1 MTVLERLNME
11 LANRQYLSEGQYKQ
25 YLIENNLDYEA
36 SYNKDTMQRDLLY
49 TVIDILNAVCNDT
62 DTMKSVTTEFET
74 IGRAYEYLQQRIQEI
89 RNKIASLPD
98 EISGEESGQFSLM
111 YTNSRKKWYRLT
123 PNLCRTKNR

>member
-111 YTNSRKKWYRLT
+111 YTNSRKK
-123 PNLCRTKNR
+123 

>member
-123 PNLCRTKNR
+123 WNLCRTKNR